1 MVRRD
6 SLLRSAAH
14 GPLPGLLLALTIV
27 TGAIDAVSILRLGR
41 VFVANM
47 TGNVVFAGFAA
58 VGAPGFALGSSL
70 VALAGFLVGAAFGG
84 WLATRFHADRAALL
98 LAACVVEVALSAA
111 ATITTAPAPAS
122 PAALVIAASVANLT
136 AAGGRYSLSVLLA
149 ATMGIQ
155 NAAVR
160 HLKVPDLTTTVL
172 TMTLTGIATDV
183 RNGEW
188 RKPPM
193 RRRLAA
199 VVAMVGGAVV
209 GAELVLHRGATA
221 DLVLVTAILA
231 LVMVGTAITR
241 AHDRGDW
248 RRPPA

>member
-1 MVRRD
+1 VVRRD

-98 LAACVVEVALSAA
+98 LAACVVEVALSA
-111 ATITTAPAPAS
+111 
-122 PAALVIAASVANLT
+122 AALVIAASVANLT

>member
-98 LAACVVEVALSAA
+98 LAACVVEVALSA
-111 ATITTAPAPAS
+111 
-122 PAALVIAASVANLT
+122 AALVIAASVANLT

>member
-47 TGNVVFAGFAA
+47 SGNVVFAGFAA

-98 LAACVVEVALSAA
+98 LAACVVEVALSA
-111 ATITTAPAPAS
+111 
-122 PAALVIAASVANLT
+122 AALVIAASVANLT

>member
-6 SLLRSAAH
+6 SVLCSAAH
-14 GPLPGLLLALTIV
+14 GPLPGLLLALTVV

-70 VALAGFLVGAAFGG
+70 VALAGFLAGAALGG
-84 WLATRFHADRAALL
+84 WLATRFHTDRAAVL
-98 LAACVVEVALSAA
+98 LAGCVAEIALSA
-111 ATITTAPAPAS
+111 T
-122 PAALVIAASVANLT
+122 ALVIAASVANLT
-136 AAGGRYSLSVLLA
+136 AAGGRYSLSALLA

-183 RNGEW
+183 RDGDW

-199 VVAMVGGAVV
+199 VVAMVGGAAA
-209 GAELVLHRGATA
+209 GAELVLHRSATA
-221 DLVLVTAILA
+221 DLVLVVAILA
-231 LVMVGTAITR
+231 LVTVGTAIAR
-241 AHDRGDW
+241 AYDRGEW
-248 RRPPA
+248 RRLPA

>member
-111 ATITTAPAPAS
+111 A
-122 PAALVIAASVANLT
+122 LVIAASV
-136 AAGGRYSLSVLLA
+136 
-149 ATMGIQ
+149 
-155 NAAVR
+155 
-160 HLKVPDLTTTVL
+160 
-172 TMTLTGIATDV
+172 V

>member
-111 ATITTAPAPAS
+111 A
-122 PAALVIAASVANLT
+122 LVIAASVANLT

-183 RNGEW
+183 RNGEC